1 MKALSIQLILVV
13 VTLAILYR
21 VVSGSGARTQAVRR
35 LSLLVFGAFAV
46 WSILSPSVWTNLA
59 HLVGIGRGSDL
70 ILYGLVIAFFS
81 FVVTSFRRFRESE
94 IRYTRLARRIAIDEA
109 PPAADPP
116 AVRPGTTAL
125 PSASPSP
132 DPSPDLSPEPDHA
145 DPRPELDADV

>member
-1 MKALSIQLILVV
+1 MRALSIQLVLVL

-46 WSILSPSVWTNLA
+46 WSILSPSVWTSLA
-59 HLVGIGRGSDL
+59 HLVGIGRGTDL

-81 FVVTSFRRFRESE
+81 FVVTSFRRFREAE
-94 IRYTRLARRIAIDEA
+94 IRYTKLARRIAIDEA

-116 AVRPGTTAL
+116 TPLTSPIPTAGQGQGPG
-125 PSASPSP
+125 
-132 DPSPDLSPEPDHA
+132 PEPA
-145 DPRPELDADV
+145 DRRPELDADV

>member
-1 MKALSIQLILVV
+1 MKALSIQLVLIL

-35 LSLLVFGAFAV
+35 LSLMVFGAFAV

-81 FVVTSFRRFRESE
+81 FVVTSFKRFRDAE
-94 IRYTRLARRIAIDEA
+94 IRYTKLARRIAIDEA
-109 PPAADPP
+109 PPAAEPP
-116 AVRPGTTAL
+116 T
-125 PSASPSP
+125 ASPI
-132 DPSPDLSPEPDHA
+132 PSHE
-145 DPRPELDADV
+145 PELDTDV